1 MNIGKYRVL
10 QTLWNCLCVYSTV
23 IVCHNNY
30 CVYVRTRARVCVCVM
45 NIMYSFHRRHHMVDC
60 YIREYCDVIPTALS
74 RGNYCQLT
82 GDRVVL

>member
-1 MNIGKYRVL
+1 MCIQLLLSVIII
-10 QTLWNCLCVYSTV
+10 
-23 IVCHNNY
+23 IVCM
-30 CVYVRTRARVCVCVM
+30 CVRARVCVCVM